1 MDWMSIAAP
10 SPQES
15 IGYRRSPALV
25 GLEVLD
31 ANHTSRDWRC
41 VGDAYAI
48 TVPGTWRGEVR
59 YRGLVRSVEPGIAF
73 CNHPG
78 EALLATPAAG
88 RAGSF
93 HVLLLQPELLREWL
107 SEQQAGPVSA
117 EFSAITKPVS
127 AGLVAKFRRLFA
139 GLELGSSAME
149 LQSDAVEISGAM
161 IRELIAGANDA
172 KLQEGPALRGT
183 ARMREC
189 LHEEGLDIDLETL
202 ARRAGLNRFQ
212 ALRAFKRRY
221 GLPPHA
227 YQMCLR
233 ISKARRLLL
242 AGAPPADVAAH
253 CGFVDQSHLNRH
265 FKRLVGV
272 TPMTYAHANAT
283 SKRRASGVYRIAT
296 PDPG

>member
-1 MDWMSIAAP
+1 MSTAAP
-10 SPQES
+10 SPRET

-41 VGDAYAI
+41 VGDAYAV
-48 TVPGTWRGEVR
+48 TVPGSWRGEVR
-59 YRGLVRSVEPGIAF
+59 YRGLVRGVEPGIAF

-78 EALLATPAAG
+78 EALLATPEGG

-93 HVLLLQPELLREWL
+93 HVLLIQPELLREWL
-107 SEQQAGPVSA
+107 SEQRAQPVPA
-117 EFSAITKPVS
+117 EFSAITKPVT

-139 GLELGSSAME
+139 GLALGSSDME

-172 KLQEGPALRGT
+172 KLQEGPAIRGT

-227 YQMCLR
+227 YQICLR
-233 ISKARRLLL
+233 ISLARRLLL
-242 AGAPPADVAAH
+242 AGAPPADVAVQ
-253 CGFVDQSHLNRH
+253 CGFVDQSHFNRH

-283 SKRRASGVYRIAT
+283 SKRRSSGVYRIAE